1 MISRNVALLPLL
13 LSFLA
18 GCASHNNSQAAPRN
32 DYFASLEHYQFAL
45 ASSQLSQAAKKGDL
59 KAKQYLKQYGTWL
72 RAQVAIE
79 QGSADAQA
87 SYARQLANPK
97 GATMPNYPAAAH
109 WAALAAKAGN
119 AQGQYWL
126 AHFYETGQ
134 GVVRDPDQAFYWYQQ
149 AAAQGL
155 VLAQRHLGALLESGE
170 LLRPDL
176 HLAAHWYRQAA
187 DQGDSQAQYQLGHF
201 YQQGRGVAQD
211 LSAAKY
217 WYELAAKQGQPKAQY
232 QLGLLL
238 PASDPKA
245 RYWLQQ
251 AARQGNVQAID
262 RLSITAVQ

>member
-1 MISRNVALLPLL
+1 MSRTTALFPLL
-13 LSFLA
+13 LSLLA
-18 GCASHNNSQAAPRN
+18 GCAAHTDNPTSSRADYTTSLNNA
-32 DYFASLEHYQFAL
+32 HFAL
-45 ASSQLSQAAKKGDL
+45 ALGQLNQAAKQGDL
-59 KAKQYLKQYGTWL
+59 KARQYLKQHGTWL
-72 RAQVAIE
+72 RTQVTLE
-79 QGSADAQA
+79 QGSAETQALYAQN
-87 SYARQLANPK
+87 LANPK
-97 GATMPNYPAAAH
+97 GNTLPDYLSAAH

-119 AQGQYWL
+119 VQGQYWL
-126 AHFYETGQ
+126 ARFYEAGQ
-134 GVVRDPDQAFYWYQQ
+134 GLTQDPDQAFYWYQQ

-155 VLAQRHLGALLESGE
+155 SEAQRHLGLLLESGE

-211 LSAAKY
+211 LGAAKY

-238 PASDPKA
+238 PASDPKG

-262 RLSITAVQ
+262 RLSISAVQ